1 MPLCTLPSS
10 SPSIFSRMVRKDYS
24 KNKVHFAVKKLFNIK
39 SLQKWTSNTNLLHC
53 KSCSTQSCRKKPYA
67 SFFSFFFKEKAI
79 LIDSSKSDI
88 RAAFQRLFFRIQ
100 SDNCSCSY
108 LGITI
113 SKLIT
118 KFCERK
124 LKNFSSFLVHKV
136 SLTKCLVIVF
146 HNYLSCTAK

>member
-1 MPLCTLPSS
+1 MPLCTLPSSS

-24 KNKVHFAVKKLFNIK
+24 KNKVHFAVKKLFNVK

-53 KSCSTQSCRKKPYA
+53 KSCSMQSCRKKPYA
-67 SFFSFFFKEKAI
+67 SFLLFFKEKAF
-79 LIDSSKSDI
+79 LIDSLKSDI
-88 RAAFQRLFFRIQ
+88 RAAAFQRLFFRIQ
-100 SDNCSCSY
+100 SDNCSYSH

-124 LKNFSSFLVHKV
+124 LKNFWKQRQPFEVVNVAVLP
-136 SLTKCLVIVF
+136 CYF
-146 HNYLSCTAK
+146 HLFIL